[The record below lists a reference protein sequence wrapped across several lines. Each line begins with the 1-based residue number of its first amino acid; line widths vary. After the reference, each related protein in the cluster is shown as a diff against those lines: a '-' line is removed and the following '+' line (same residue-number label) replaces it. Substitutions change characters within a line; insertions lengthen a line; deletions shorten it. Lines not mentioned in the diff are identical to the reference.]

1 MVWRSCWRR
10 CSIHE
15 PIRKVSINRP
25 GRSISSY
32 TAQLIAPAR
41 RRTRRSS
48 CTACKNAFALCGSM
62 MYSCDTSTGPRSL
75 GSSISTPS
83 SGWPL
88 RSRFKSGSFSSFQ
101 RNTVALA
108 STIPS
113 VATTSEVGVPNCDAI
128 CPQMALP
135 VVIEPKNTV
144 R

>member
-15 PIRKVSINRP
+15 PIRKVSINSP

-32 TAQLIAPAR
+32 TAQLTARAAAHPAQLVHR
-41 RRTRRSS
+41 LQKRFRVVRVDDVLVRDQHR
-48 CTACKNAFALCGSM
+48 AALVRQV
-62 MYSCDTSTGPRSL
+62 DLHAVQR
-75 GSSISTPS
+75 
-83 SGWPL
+83 WPL

-128 CPQMALP
+128 CPQRALP
-135 VVIEPKNTV
+135 AVIEPKNTV

>member
-10 CSIHE
+10 CSIQE
-15 PIRKVSINRP
+15 PIRKVSINSP

-32 TAQLIAPAR
+32 TAQLIAQAR

-48 CTACKNAFALCGSM
+48 WTASRKAFALFGSM
-62 MYSCDTSTGPRSL
+62 RYSCDTSTGPRSF
-75 GSSISTPS
+75 GRSISTQS
-83 SGWPL
+83 SGLPL
-88 RSRFKSGSFSSFQ
+88 SSRFKSGSLSSFQ
-101 RNTVALA
+101 RNTVVLA

-113 VATTSEVGVPNCDAI
+113 VAITSEVGVPNWEAI
-128 CPQMALP
+128 CPQMALS